1 MITSLAIVL
10 LLGIALSTLC
20 RTLKIPHIMGLL
32 LTGVL
37 LGPFVWNLISGE
49 LLQLSPELREIA
61 LVIILLQAGL
71 SLDLKDLKKVGTSS
85 ILLAFVPATF
95 EILAFIFFAP
105 LLLNVTVLE
114 GAIMGSVMAAV
125 SPAIVV
131 PKMVKLIEETY
142 GVKRSVPQLI
152 IAGSSLDDIFAIVLF
167 TCFAGMEKSGQVN
180 YLQLF
185 DIPISIAT
193 GLVAGVL
200 FAFVLNYVFNKA
212 RDLGHEFRSSQKMLL
227 VLGAS
232 FLLMAIEST
241 LEGKI
246 AFSGLLAIISMAVG
260 LRTIAKR
267 STVDHLISKFGKTW
281 VGAEIILF
289 VLVGAAVD
297 INYIAEA
304 GFAAVLLILIALV
317 IRCVGVFVSLVTT
330 NLNMKEKLFCALAY
344 LPKATVQAAIGSV
357 PLSMGLSCGNLVL
370 SVAVLGILITAP
382 LGALAIDLSYKKLL
396 EKSNVN
402 EIEAEEK
409 DRVNIL
415 KAVDKAKN

>member
-1 MITSLAIVL
+1 MIVSLAIVL

-32 LTGVL
+32 LTGIL
-37 LGPFVWNLISGE
+37 LGPFVWDLISGD
-49 LLQLSPELREIA
+49 LLHLSPELREIA
-61 LVIILLQAGL
+61 LVIILLRAGL
-71 SLDLKDLKKVGTSS
+71 SLDLKDLKKVGTAS

-95 EILAFIFFAP
+95 EIIAFVIFAP
-105 LLLNVTVLE
+105 LLLHVTALE

-131 PKMVKLIEETY
+131 PKMVKLIDETY
-142 GVKRSVPQLI
+142 GMERSVPQLI

-193 GLVAGVL
+193 GLAAGIL
-200 FAFVLNYVFNKA
+200 FAIILNFIFNTA
-212 RDLGHEFRSSQKMLL
+212 RNLGHDFRSSQKMLL
-227 VLGAS
+227 VLGVS
-232 FLLMAIEST
+232 FLLMAIESA

-267 STVDHLISKFGKTW
+267 STVDHLNSKFGKTW
-281 VGAEIILF
+281 VGAEILLF

-304 GFAAVLLILIALV
+304 GLAAVLLIIIALV
-317 IRCVGVFVSLVTT
+317 IRCVGVFASLITT
-330 NLNMKEKLFCALAY
+330 KLNMKEKFFCALAY

-396 EKSNVN
+396 QPSENA
-402 EIEAEEK
+402 EIEAKEK
-409 DRVNIL
+409 AIVNLL
-415 KAVDKAKN
+415 KAVDKAKK

>member
-1 MITSLAIVL
+1 MIASLAIVL

-71 SLDLKDLKKVGTSS
+71 SLDLKDLKKVGTAS
-85 ILLAFVPATF
+85 ILLAFIPATF
-95 EILAFIFFAP
+95 EILAFVIFAP

-142 GVKRSVPQLI
+142 GLERSVPQLI

-185 DIPISIAT
+185 DIPISIIT
-193 GLVAGVL
+193 GLAAGVL
-200 FAFVLNYVFNKA
+200 FAFVLNFVFNTASKF
-212 RDLGHEFRSSQKMLL
+212 GYEFRSSQKMLL
-227 VLGAS
+227 VLGVS

-317 IRCVGVFVSLVTT
+317 IRCVGVFVSLVATK
-330 NLNMKEKLFCALAY
+330 LNMKEKLFCALAY

-382 LGALAIDLSYKKLL
+382 LGALAIDLSYKRLL
-396 EKSNVN
+396 EQSSVNKTEVKEKERINV
-402 EIEAEEK
+402 
-409 DRVNIL
+409 L

>member
-95 EILAFIFFAP
+95 EILAFVIFAP

-200 FAFVLNYVFNKA
+200 FAFVLNFVFNKA

-241 LEGKI
+241 LEL
-246 AFSGLLAIISMAVG
+246 S
-260 LRTIAKR
+260 
-267 STVDHLISKFGKTW
+267 LIH
-281 VGAEIILF
+281 I
-289 VLVGAAVD
+289 
-297 INYIAEA
+297 
-304 GFAAVLLILIALV
+304 
-317 IRCVGVFVSLVTT
+317 
-330 NLNMKEKLFCALAY
+330 
-344 LPKATVQAAIGSV
+344 
-357 PLSMGLSCGNLVL
+357 
-370 SVAVLGILITAP
+370 
-382 LGALAIDLSYKKLL
+382 
-396 EKSNVN
+396 
-402 EIEAEEK
+402 
-409 DRVNIL
+409 
-415 KAVDKAKN
+415 

>member
-1 MITSLAIVL
+1 MIASLAIVL

-71 SLDLKDLKKVGTSS
+71 SLDLKDLKKVGTAS
-85 ILLAFVPATF
+85 ILLAFVPAVF
-95 EILAFIFFAP
+95 EILAFVIFAP

-142 GVKRSVPQLI
+142 GVERNVPQLI

-185 DIPISIAT
+185 DIPISIIT
-193 GLVAGVL
+193 GLAAGIL
-200 FAFVLNYVFNKA
+200 FAFVLNFVFNTASKF
-212 RDLGHEFRSSQKMLL
+212 GYEFRSSQKMLL
-227 VLGAS
+227 VLGVS

-317 IRCVGVFVSLVTT
+317 IRCVGVFVSLVATK
-330 NLNMKEKLFCALAY
+330 LNMKEKLFCALAY

-382 LGALAIDLSYKKLL
+382 LGALAIDLSYKRLL
-396 EKSNVN
+396 EQSSVNKTEVKEKERINV
-402 EIEAEEK
+402 
-409 DRVNIL
+409 L

>member
-71 SLDLKDLKKVGTSS
+71 SLDLKDLKKVGTAS
-85 ILLAFVPATF
+85 ILLAFVPAVF
-95 EILAFIFFAP
+95 EILAFVIFAP

-142 GVKRSVPQLI
+142 GVERNVPQLI

-185 DIPISIAT
+185 DIPISIIT
-193 GLVAGVL
+193 GLAAGIL
-200 FAFVLNYVFNKA
+200 FAFVLNFVFNTASKF
-212 RDLGHEFRSSQKMLL
+212 GYEFRSSQKMLL
-227 VLGAS
+227 VLGVS

-402 EIEAEEK
+402 QIEAEEK

>member
-1 MITSLAIVL
+1 MIASLAIVL

-71 SLDLKDLKKVGTSS
+71 SLDLKDLKKVGTAST
-85 ILLAFVPATF
+85 LLAFIPATF
-95 EILAFIFFAP
+95 EILAFVIFAP

-142 GVKRSVPQLI
+142 GLERSVPQLI

-185 DIPISIAT
+185 DIPISIIT
-193 GLVAGVL
+193 GLAAGVL
-200 FAFVLNYVFNKA
+200 FAFVLNFVFNTASKF
-212 RDLGHEFRSSQKMLL
+212 GYEFRSSQKMLL
-227 VLGAS
+227 VLGVS

-317 IRCVGVFVSLVTT
+317 IRCVGVFVSLVATK
-330 NLNMKEKLFCALAY
+330 LNMKEKLFCALAY

-382 LGALAIDLSYKKLL
+382 LGALAIDLSYKRLL
-396 EKSNVN
+396 EQSSVNKTEVKEKERINV
-402 EIEAEEK
+402 
-409 DRVNIL
+409 L

>member
-1 MITSLAIVL
+1 M
-10 LLGIALSTLC
+10 
-20 RTLKIPHIMGLL
+20 
-32 LTGVL
+32 
-37 LGPFVWNLISGE
+37 
-49 LLQLSPELREIA
+49 
-61 LVIILLQAGL
+61 
-71 SLDLKDLKKVGTSS
+71 
-85 ILLAFVPATF
+85 
-95 EILAFIFFAP
+95 
-105 LLLNVTVLE
+105 
-114 GAIMGSVMAAV
+114 
-125 SPAIVV
+125 
-131 PKMVKLIEETY
+131 
-142 GVKRSVPQLI
+142 
-152 IAGSSLDDIFAIVLF
+152 
-167 TCFAGMEKSGQVN
+167 
-180 YLQLF
+180 QLF

>member
-71 SLDLKDLKKVGTSS
+71 SLDLKDLKKVGTAS
-85 ILLAFVPATF
+85 ILLAFVPAVF
-95 EILAFIFFAP
+95 EILAFVIFAP

-142 GVKRSVPQLI
+142 GVERNVPQLI

-185 DIPISIAT
+185 DIPISIIT
-193 GLVAGVL
+193 GLAAGIL
-200 FAFVLNYVFNKA
+200 FAFVLNFVFNTASKF
-212 RDLGHEFRSSQKMLL
+212 GYEFRSSQKMLL
-227 VLGAS
+227 VLGVS

-415 KAVDKAKN
+415 KAVDKAKK